1 LEAKY
6 RLKNLLLSAENTYWS
21 LVSLNQ
27 VIKLQEENVDRSRK
41 LRDLMRNKAKL
52 RLVDDVDALQAQAA
66 LESRELELQS
76 SLDDRSAMVREMNT
90 MRGQSQDVLETLA
103 ELPEKDWAKVVR
115 PGLKITREDFEVLRQ
130 EAEMARSQA
139 RAGVSHVQPQLD
151 LVGNFSANSIDPQSG
166 RAYDEVARNE
176 HETWYVG
183 LKFSM
188 ALDIGLIHSVANSF
202 RAQKRVAAD
211 LKGNAE
217 YSLERTY
224 AAISAQHGEAQRR
237 YERAV
242 SLEKVQTELVK
253 RERQRLLNGRTTTFQ
268 TITFEQNLA
277 SSQVQKV
284 KAQLALLQLH
294 NVLKTF
300 TEQQ

>member
-1 LEAKY
+1 MILAY
-6 RLKNLLLSAENTYWS
+6 DRLQCLYDKIDAERAAPPGRCQDTLS
-21 LVSLNQ
+21 LVQ
-27 VIKLQEENVDRSRK
+27 GRPEHVEVWKA
-41 LRDLMRNKAKL
+41 DLTKA
-52 RLVDDVDALQAQAA
+52 VAA
-66 LESRELELQS
+66 
-76 SLDDRSAMVREMNT
+76 
-90 MRGQSQDVLETLA
+90 G
-103 ELPEKDWAKVVR
+103 
-115 PGLKITREDFEVLRQ
+115 
-130 EAEMARSQA
+130 
-139 RAGVSHVQPQLD
+139 
-151 LVGNFSANSIDPQSG
+151 
-166 RAYDEVARNE
+166 
-176 HETWYVG
+176 
-183 LKFSM
+183 
-188 ALDIGLIHSVANSF
+188 
-202 RAQKRVAAD
+202 VAAD